1 MERRAGRQD
10 RQQPGKRRPV
20 AWGAPQR
27 PRFVIGCTA
36 LAAAC
41 LLFPP
46 AIFAGTLYLTSPAA
60 YVNDGDTFEA
70 DLDGNGRLEFP
81 RERVRLL
88 YVDTPELTESHKG
101 QDVPRGMAARAFLE
115 RALADPPFTVRIPRT
130 RPSDKFGRTL
140 AVVEAGGTVVNLEL
154 IRMGH
159 SYFDTRFGFP
169 RDYSRYA
176 SAEAEAFTAGRG
188 IWSDAASRKA
198 YLARLRRE
206 SKTPRSPANPAF
218 APGPHVA
225 GYFDPASLLN
235 RFVRVGGRLKE
246 RRFFSKGARLL
257 ILVAPEGHRQL
268 RVYVRARLAF
278 RLGVDRWPIDAPLL
292 LDGFIKLY
300 RGRPELKLHY
310 GAPAKPS

>member
-1 MERRAGRQD
+1 M
-10 RQQPGKRRPV
+10 

-27 PRFVIGCTA
+27 PRFAMVCAA
-36 LAAAC
+36 LAVAC
-41 LLFPP
+41 LLLPP
-46 AIFAGTLYLTSPAA
+46 TPFAGTLHLTSPPA

-88 YVDTPELTESHKG
+88 YVDTPELTKSRKG

-130 RPSDKFGRTL
+130 RPSDNFGRTL
-140 AVVEAGGTVVNLEL
+140 AVVEAAGTVVNVEL

-176 SAEAEAFTAGRG
+176 DAEAEAFAAERG

-198 YLARLRRE
+198 YLRRLRRE
-206 SKTPRSPANPAF
+206 FKTPRSAANPAF

-225 GYFDPASLLN
+225 GKFDPTSLLK
-235 RFVRVGGRLKE
+235 RFVQVEGRLKE
-246 RRFFSKGARLL
+246 RRFLSKGAR
-257 ILVAPEGHRQL
+257 
-268 RVYVRARLAF
+268 
-278 RLGVDRWPIDAPLL
+278 
-292 LDGFIKLY
+292 
-300 RGRPELKLHY
+300 
-310 GAPAKPS
+310 